1 MHNQKFVFAQIVAF
15 LDIDKFRYIV
25 RTNGGDKYV
34 KHFSCWNQL
43 LTLML
48 GQLSARNSMRDL
60 INLLNA
66 HPKKLYHLG
75 VGKRVTLSNLSKAN
89 EQRSS
94 LIFKEF
100 AVFMISLASH
110 LQVKDVLHL
119 EGHVYAFDSST
130 IDLCLSLFDWAEF
143 RSTKSGIKLHMLY
156 DVELQIP
163 AFFLITNAKG
173 HDSTV
178 MNQIPYQSG
187 AYYIFDR
194 AYNAFKWLNLI
205 HQTKAYF
212 VVRAKTNLL
221 YNIVSQKTDLEKDI
235 RIDAQIELTG
245 TNPRKYYPQHLRMV
259 RFWDE
264 EKKREFTFLTN
275 NNRLKASKVA
285 LLYKQRW
292 LVELFFKW
300 IKQHLQ
306 VKKFWG
312 QSRNAVEIQI
322 YVAIITYCL
331 VTIIKDKLQLKYS
344 IYEIL
349 QILGASLFDTTP
361 LAELL
366 SQTNFQNVKEH
377 DINDRQLMFNF

>member
-15 LDIDKFRYIV
+15 LDKEKFRYIV
-25 RTNGGDKYV
+25 QTNDGDRYI

-75 VGKRVTLSNLSKAN
+75 VGTRVTLSNLSKAN
-89 EQRSS
+89 EQRNSN
-94 LIFKEF
+94 IFKEF
-100 AVFMISLASH
+100 AVFMISIADKI
-110 LQVKDVLHL
+110 QVKDVLHL

-130 IDLCLSLFDWAEF
+130 IDLCLSLFNWAEF
-143 RSTKSGIKLHMLY
+143 RSTKGGIKLHMLY

-163 AFFLITNAKG
+163 AFFLVTTAKG
-173 HDSTV
+173 HDSKV
-178 MNQIPYQSG
+178 MDKIPYQSG

-221 YNIVSQKTDLEKDI
+221 YNIVSQKTELEKNI
-235 RIDAQIELTG
+235 RLDAQIELTG
-245 TNPRKYYPQHLRMV
+245 TKPKKFYPQTLRMV

-292 LVELFFKW
+292 KVGLFYKW
-300 IKQHLQ
+300 LKQHLQ

-331 VTIIKDKLQLKYS
+331 VTVIKDKLQLQYS

-361 LAELL
+361 LPELL
-366 SQTNFQNVKEH
+366 SQTNFQNVKER
-377 DINDRQLMFNF
+377 DMNDRQLMFDF